1 MNKLNVAVVQTT
13 ASDLDPKNTV
23 ETGLSSVRKAAKEAD
38 LVVLP
43 ELWTGLGLS
52 PHRKPENISQANG
65 YVDKELEAI
74 AAEHDCYIVGS
85 SYREIGGR
93 MTNTAVLI
101 GPHGQVG
108 SYTKTHLFDA
118 SNRTDITNPSNE
130 SDKVTAGS
138 ELPVFETPFGPI
150 GVTICADLRF
160 PEPYRVLALK
170 GARIL
175 INCSAFL
182 APRADH
188 WEFLLRARAVE
199 NQAFVVASGQFGE
212 EPASGT
218 RFVGRSMV
226 VDPWGLV
233 IATASDREGIL
244 TASLDLDLIETT
256 RQQFPLL
263 EQRRPE
269 LYTELSSP
277 VGSDGL
283 LLGSSQA
290 MS

>member
-1 MNKLNVAVVQTT
+1 MTFLEVAVIQTT
-13 ASDLDPKNTV
+13 SSDLDPKKTIDA
-23 ETGLSSVRKAAKEAD
+23 GLSLVQQAATKAD
-38 LVVLP
+38 LIVLP

-52 PHRKPENISQANG
+52 QHKKPEEISQLNE
-65 YVDKELEAI
+65 YVDNALEAI
-74 AAEHDCYIVGS
+74 ARDSDCYIVGS
-85 SYREIGGR
+85 TYREVDGLT
-93 MTNTAVLI
+93 TNTAVLV
-101 GPHGQVG
+101 GPKGPVG

-118 SNRTDITNPSNE
+118 GNRTDITNPSNE
-130 SDKVTAGS
+130 SDKVAAGS
-138 ELPVFETPFGPI
+138 ELPVFDTPFGLL

-170 GARIL
+170 GAIIL

-244 TASLDLDLIETT
+244 AASLDLDLIDAT
-256 RQQFPLL
+256 RKQFPLL

-269 LYTELSSP
+269 LYADVSSP
-277 VGSDGL
+277 VGADGL
-283 LLGSSQA
+283 LVLRN
-290 MS
+290 